1 MFNKYV
7 FNGKYKNGPF
17 FYSNIA
23 YDEPDI
29 PRSLSANAA
38 HLIASLLEKKPIERL
53 GGDGRGAQSVKEHP
67 FFNVSSF
74 PISVI
79 V

>member
-23 YDEPDI
+23 YADI
-29 PRSLSANAA
+29 TRWLSANAA
-38 HLIASLLEKKPIERL
+38 DLVARLLDKKPCTRL
-53 GGDGRGAQSVKEHP
+53 GGEGRGTRSVKEHP
-67 FFNVSSF
+67 FF
-74 PISVI
+74 
-79 V
+79 